1 MIKTMEKSNNYV
13 PLKEDWDNDPI
24 VTEYIHTYDIHPMQR
39 VTAGCLAFVV
49 LSGIILGGT
58 IITLGIINLIVK

>member
-1 MIKTMEKSNNYV
+1 MEESKNFV

-24 VTEYIHTYDIHPMQR
+24 VQEYIHTYDIHPAQR

-49 LSGIILGGT
+49 LGGIILCGT
-58 IITLGIINLIVK
+58 LITLGIINLIMK